1 MKKKH
6 IGRRLSSLLL
16 AIVMILTLIPGV
28 PIRSNAEGSN
38 ENVSITMHFQSE
50 DAWEQVCTKIAQG
63 ESWGAI
69 PGYVYANSWPGA
81 AVEEDSQNAGW
92 YSFTITMNAGEQFN
106 CIFNNGN
113 NGKQTDNICF
123 TPDKSETEKWIVQKT
138 DKTQI
143 SDSAPAGWKAST
155 SNAPI
160 DPSAN
165 SKFKSPVVNSDRTVT
180 FQLDATGTYKDAS
193 DVRLMGTV
201 GGTDWETGLQME
213 KDGDVFRVTTGVQ
226 NPGIYEYKFKC
237 GADWITDPLNAEI
250 ANGNSKLVVPGLAS
264 ESKTVKA
271 GEKTALPETLKL
283 YAADGSVTDETV
295 TYQLKDSALSKT
307 VTLEDGNIRVPAG
320 SGLTQIELTATAGS
334 ETAIVTVQVVE
345 KMYTYNIYFYDS
357 IEAHMSTDAADIWM
371 WENNG
376 KDLPVG
382 KFTELV
388 TLDDGNK
395 WLKATVTTSATDIG
409 FIPRSAGEW
418 KWQTANFNYNNKDK
432 QDEVSLYVVN
442 GDETVYTK
450 LPEIKEARNRYVV
463 VEYDRPAGDY
473 DGWNIYSWNS
483 GFGSETEIYSQE
495 INGKHTMIIPVKD
508 SKADFTLGFCMR
520 RTEEDNAWA
529 EKDGGNHEVV
539 VPADQ
544 NVVKV
549 KFEQGKGITE
559 TLPMNKGYEMNGN
572 DSEISFFYRD
582 DVLLTEN
589 KESSLK
595 DKVKVVINGT
605 EHKMVYDEENER
617 FVYQMTGCETGE
629 YTYYYI
635 VDGERKTDSFNA
647 NKKIVDGE
655 EVSYFTFKKFSD
667 LSIHAALNET
677 KMNYNDNNV
686 LSVSLAG
693 KDAEAF
699 TEEEIDNITAD
710 LSELG
715 LGTMQIHPEL
725 MQLSISAASDTTVGE
740 KTIPVTMTDIYGNI
754 YDTTASV
761 TVTARDKDTFD
772 WDEAVIY
779 MTCTDRFFDGNTEND
794 KAYHTTDVYDPDGS
808 LSYHGGDFAG
818 LEQKLDY
825 LDSLGV
831 NTIWITPI
839 VDNSDTT
846 TTKDDETIPSTGYHG
861 YWASDFTSLNPH
873 LGTEEEFQSLIEAV
887 HAHGMKLMV
896 DVVLNHAGYNTED
909 MFNSVLVD
917 QDGNAVPMIRD
928 SSNSITGD
936 DVYASLAG
944 LPDFVT
950 ENSEVRDQLIE
961 WQTDWVEKYDI
972 DYYRV
977 DTVKHVDSVTWAAFK
992 NALTEADADFKMI
1005 GEYSGAGYAST
1016 AGELGTGSMDSLL
1029 DFDFNDEAQKFV
1041 TGNLSEVES
1050 FLEKRNSSIN
1060 NTATLGAF
1068 LSSHDEDSLVDKLIN
1083 DSGMTEEEALKVF
1096 KVAASL
1102 QLTSKG
1108 QAVIYYGEEL
1118 GQHGLDNYPYQT
1130 NRYDFDWTEEAKQEK
1145 DDSSMLS
1152 HYKKLLSIREANSLL
1167 LARGTRTDI
1176 QTSDEEGYSIF
1187 ERSYQGDALTIG
1199 LNISDSAK
1207 EVSFHTDYAAGTIL
1221 KDLYGGSSYTVDK
1234 DQNVT
1239 VTIPSA
1245 ENGGTVILSKVTS
1258 EAIDPTPVVP
1268 AGGKD
1273 TKTEGTKE
1281 DTKEVIPTAVSGT
1294 KTKTETVETTDAA
1307 GGTASATDWDAVVA
1321 AVKGAADGA
1330 TITVAMDEKGVLSSR
1345 AIEALKGTSKKL
1357 VLDMGNGIKW
1367 IIDGKNI
1374 EKVPTSDIDMKVTL
1388 GSSSIPDAVI
1398 KASDLGDHV
1407 EKILTFSLEHDGEFG
1422 FMPTLSLEVGKEY
1435 AGKYANLFYY
1445 NPKTNK
1451 LEGKTSV
1458 KIADDGTAEFTFR
1471 HASDYLIS
1479 VTENAVMSENKI
1491 VPDTGDTQN
1500 GEAYLLLIALGAAAI
1515 AAAGYQKKKA
1525 GMR

>member
-6 IGRRLSSLLL
+6 FGRRFSSLLL
-16 AIVMILTLIPGV
+16 AIVMILTLIPGI
-28 PIRSNAEGSN
+28 PIRSYAEGNS
-38 ENVSITMHFQSE
+38 EKVSITMHFQSE
-50 DAWEQVCTKIAQG
+50 DAWEQVCTKIAEG
-63 ESWGAI
+63 ESWSAI

-92 YSFTITMNAGEQFN
+92 YSFTIIMNIGEQFN

-113 NGKQTDNICF
+113 NGKQTENICF
-123 TPDKSETEKWIVQKT
+123 KPDQSKVEKWVIQKSET
-138 DKTQI
+138 QI
-143 SDSAPAGWKAST
+143 SNSAPENWKAST
-155 SNAPI
+155 SNAPV
-160 DPSAN
+160 DPNAN

-180 FQLDATGTYKDAS
+180 FQLDATGAYKDAS

-201 GGTDWETGLQME
+201 GGTDWTTGLPME

-237 GADWITDPLNAEI
+237 DADWITDPLNGEI
-250 ANGNSKLVVPGLAS
+250 INNNSKLVVPGLAGQS
-264 ESKTVKA
+264 ETVKA
-271 GEKTALPETLKL
+271 GEKTALPQTLKL
-283 YAADGSVTDETV
+283 YAADGSVSDESV
-295 TYQLKDSALSKT
+295 TYQLKDSSLEKK
-307 VTLEDGNIRVPAG
+307 VTLEDGNILVPAG
-320 SGLTQIELTATAGS
+320 SGLTQVELTATAGS

-357 IEAHMSTDAADIWM
+357 NEAHMSTDAADIWM
-371 WENNG
+371 WENKGGN
-376 KDLPVG
+376 LPVG

-388 TLDDGNK
+388 TMEDGNQ

-442 GDETVYTK
+442 GDETVYTE
-450 LPEIKEARNRYVV
+450 LPEIKEARKRYVV
-463 VEYDRPAGDY
+463 VEYDRPADDY

-483 GFGSETEIYSQE
+483 GFGSETEIYSKE

-544 NVVKV
+544 NVIKV

-559 TLPMNKGYEMNGN
+559 TLPMNKGYEMKGS

-582 DVLLTEN
+582 DMLLTEN
-589 KESSLK
+589 KESSLNG
-595 DKVKVVINGT
+595 KVKVVVNGT
-605 EHKMVYDEENER
+605 AHEMTYDEKNER
-617 FVYQMTGCETGE
+617 YTYQMTGCETGE

-635 VDGERKTDSFNA
+635 VDGERKTDLYNA
-647 NKKIVDGE
+647 NKKTVDGE

-667 LSIHAALNET
+667 LSIHAALNEK

-686 LSVSLAG
+686 LSVSFAG
-693 KDAEAF
+693 NDAKSF
-699 TEEEIDNITAD
+699 TAEEIDSITAD
-710 LSELG
+710 LSALG

-725 MQLSISAASDTTVGE
+725 MKLTISATSDTSVGD
-740 KTIPVTMTDIYGNI
+740 KNIPVTMTDIYGNV
-754 YDTTASV
+754 YQTTVSV
-761 TVTARDKDTFD
+761 TVTARDKDSFD

-846 TTKDDETIPSTGYHG
+846 TKKDNETIPSTGYHG

-873 LGTEEEFQSLIEAV
+873 LGTEEEFSELIDAV

-896 DVVLNHAGYNTED
+896 DVVLNHAGYDTED
-909 MFNSVLVD
+909 TFNNVLID

-950 ENSEVRDQLIE
+950 ENSEVRDQLVE
-961 WQTDWVEKYDI
+961 WQTDWVKKYDI

-1083 DSGMTEEEALKVF
+1083 DNGMTEEEALKVF

-1108 QAVIYYGEEL
+1108 QAVIYYGEEI

-1145 DDSSMLS
+1145 DDNSMLN

-1187 ERSYQGDALTIG
+1187 ERSYQGDTLTIG
-1199 LNISDSAK
+1199 LNISEGAK
-1207 EVSFHTDYAAGTIL
+1207 EVTFHTDYAAGTIL
-1221 KDLYGGSSYTVDK
+1221 KDLYGGSSYTVGK

-1258 EAIDPTPVVP
+1258 ESTDPTPAVP

-1273 TKTEGTKE
+1273 TKSEGTKE
-1281 DTKEVIPTAVSGT
+1281 ETKEEIPTVASET
-1294 KTKTETVETTDAA
+1294 KTETETVETPDTVS
-1307 GGTASATDWDAVVA
+1307 GTVSATDWDAVVSA
-1321 AVKGAADGA
+1321 IKGAADGE
-1330 TITVAMDEKGVLSSR
+1330 TITVVMDEKGILSSR

-1357 VLDMGNGIKW
+1357 ILDMGNGIKW

-1374 EKVPTSDIDMKVTL
+1374 EKVPTSDIHMKVKL
-1388 GSSSIPDAVI
+1388 GSDAISDAVI
-1398 KASDLGDHV
+1398 KASDLGENV

-1422 FMPTLSLEVGKEY
+1422 FMPTLSLEIGKEY

-1445 NPKTNK
+1445 NPKTKK

-1458 KIADDGTAEFTFR
+1458 KIAEDGTVEFTFR

-1479 VTENAVMSENKI
+1479 VTENAVMSENKM

-1500 GEAYLLLIALGAAAI
+1500 GEAYLLLIALGAVAI
-1515 AAAGYQKKKA
+1515 VAAGYQKKKA

>member
-6 IGRRLSSLLL
+6 IGRRLRSLLL
-16 AIVMILTLIPGV
+16 AIVMIFTLIPGIPV
-28 PIRSNAEGSN
+28 RSYAEGN
-38 ENVSITMHFQSE
+38 TGKVSITMHFKAE
-50 DAWEQVCTKIAQG
+50 DAWEQVCTKIAEG
-63 ESWGAI
+63 ESWSAI
-69 PGYVYANSWPGA
+69 SGYVYANSWPGA
-81 AVEEDSQNAGW
+81 PVEADSQNDGW
-92 YSFTITMNAGEQFN
+92 YSFTITMDEGRQFN

-113 NGKQTDNICF
+113 HGKQTANICF
-123 TPDKSETEKWIVQKT
+123 TPDQTNTEKWVLQKT
-138 DKTQI
+138 DTEI
-143 SDSAPAGWKAST
+143 SDSAPEGWKAST
-155 SNAPI
+155 SNAPVN
-160 DPSAN
+160 PNAN
-165 SKFKSPVVNSDRTVT
+165 SKFKSPVVNDDRTVT
-180 FQLDATGTYKDAS
+180 FQLDATGTYKDAA

-201 GGTDWETGLQME
+201 GGTDWSDGLKME
-213 KDGDVFRVTTGVQ
+213 KKGDVFTVTTGVQ
-226 NPGIYEYKFKC
+226 NPGIYQYKFKC
-237 GADWITDPLNAEI
+237 GADWITDPLNTETAD
-250 ANGNSKLVVPGLAS
+250 GNSKLIVPGLAG
-264 ESKTVKA
+264 ESVTVKA
-271 GEKTALPETLKL
+271 GETTALPQTLKL
-283 YAADGSVTDETV
+283 YAADGSASDEAV
-295 TYQLKDSALSKT
+295 TYQLKDSSLNTK
-307 VTLEDGNIRVPAG
+307 VTLSDGNILVPAG
-320 SGLTQIELTATAGS
+320 SGLTQVELTATAGS

-357 IEAHMSTDAADIWM
+357 NEAHMSTDAADIWM
-371 WENNG
+371 WENKGGN
-376 KDLPVG
+376 LPVG

-388 TLDDGNK
+388 TLEDGNQ

-442 GDETVYTK
+442 GDESVYTS
-450 LPEIKEARNRYVV
+450 LPEIKEARKRYVV
-463 VEYDRPAGDY
+463 VEYDRPENDY

-483 GFGSETEIYSQE
+483 GFGSETEIYSKE
-495 INGKHTMIIPVKD
+495 INGKHTMIVPVKD

-544 NVVKV
+544 NVIKV

-559 TLPMNKGYEMNGN
+559 TLPMNKGYEMKGS
-572 DSEISFFYRD
+572 DSAISFFYRD
-582 DVLLTEN
+582 DMLLTEN
-589 KESSLK
+589 KENSLTG
-595 DKVKVVINGT
+595 KVKVVVNGT
-605 EHKMVYDEENER
+605 EHEMTYDEKNER
-617 FVYQMTGCETGE
+617 YVYQMTGCETGE
-629 YTYYYI
+629 YTYYYV
-635 VDGERKTDSFNA
+635 VDGERKTDLYNA
-647 NKKIVDGE
+647 NKKTIEGE

-667 LSIHAALNET
+667 LSIHATVNEN

-686 LSVSLAG
+686 LSVSFEG
-693 KDAEAF
+693 NDAKSF
-699 TEEEIDNITAD
+699 KTDEINSITAD
-710 LSELG
+710 LSSLG

-725 MQLSISAASDTTVGE
+725 MKLTISATSETTAGE
-740 KTIPVTMTDIYGNI
+740 KTIPVTMTDIYGNV
-754 YDTTASV
+754 YRTTVSV
-761 TVTARDKDTFD
+761 TVTARDKDSFD

-794 KAYHTTDVYDPDGS
+794 KAYQKTDVYDPDGS

-839 VDNSDTT
+839 VENSDTT
-846 TTKDDETIPSTGYHG
+846 TKKDGETIPSTGYHG

-873 LGTEEEFQSLIEAV
+873 LGTEEEFRSLIDAV

-896 DVVLNHAGYNTED
+896 DVVLNHAGYDTED
-909 MFNSVLVD
+909 TFNNVLID

-936 DVYASLAG
+936 DVYASLSG

-950 ENSEVRDQLIE
+950 ENSDVRNQLIE
-961 WQTDWVEKYDI
+961 WQTDWVKKYDI

-1083 DSGMTEEEALKVF
+1083 DNGMTEEEALKVF

-1108 QAVIYYGEEL
+1108 QAVIYYGEEI

-1130 NRYDFDWTEEAKQEK
+1130 NRYDFDWNEEAKQEK
-1145 DDSSMLS
+1145 EEGSMLN

-1167 LARGTRTDI
+1167 LSRGTRTDI

-1187 ERSYQGDALTIG
+1187 ARSYQGNTLTIG
-1199 LNISDSAK
+1199 LNISEAAK
-1207 EVSFHTDYAAGTIL
+1207 NVTFHTDYAAGTVL

-1234 DQNVT
+1234 DQKIT

-1245 ENGGTVILSKVTS
+1245 ENGGTVILTKVTS
-1258 EAIDPTPVVP
+1258 ETVDPAPVVP
-1268 AGGKD
+1268 GGEKD
-1273 TKTEGTKE
+1273 TKPEGTKGTTSSSE
-1281 DTKEVIPTAVSGT
+1281 TTKETVNAAETA
-1294 KTKTETVETTDAA
+1294 AA
-1307 GGTASATDWDAVVA
+1307 SAGAATDWDMVVSA
-1321 AVKGAADGA
+1321 IKGAADGE
-1330 TITVAMDEKGVLSSR
+1330 TITVVMDQTGILSNR
-1345 AIEALKGTSKKL
+1345 AIEALKGTKKKL

-1367 IIDGKNI
+1367 IIEGKSV
-1374 EKVPTSDIDMKVTL
+1374 EKVPTSDINMNVKL
-1388 GSSSIPDAVI
+1388 GTAAISDDVI
-1398 KASDLGDHV
+1398 KASDLGENV
-1407 EKILTFSLEHDGEFG
+1407 EKILTFHLEHDGEFG
-1422 FMPTLSLEVGKEY
+1422 FMPTLSIEIGTQY

-1458 KIADDGTAEFTFR
+1458 RIAEDGTAEFTFR

-1479 VTENAVMSENKI
+1479 VTEKAVMSVNKI

-1515 AAAGYQKKKA
+1515 AAAGYHKKKA